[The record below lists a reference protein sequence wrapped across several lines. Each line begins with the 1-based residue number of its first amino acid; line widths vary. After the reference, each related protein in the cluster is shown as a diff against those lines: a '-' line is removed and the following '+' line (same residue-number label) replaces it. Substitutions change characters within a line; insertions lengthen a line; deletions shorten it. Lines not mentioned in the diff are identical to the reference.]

1 MTPTTEILDS
11 TWAGTRI
18 GDMTRDELI
27 LAFWQAAEL
36 LQSSMDSHR
45 STLEAWALAQKRSQ
59 LLTNS
64 Q

>member
-1 MTPTTEILDS
+1 MTPTAEILDS

-45 STLEAWALAQKRSQ
+45 SRRWTHGRWRRIAD
-59 LLTNS
+59 NY
-64 Q
+64 